1 MFPIYL
7 LIFTI
12 GAVIGSF
19 LNVCIYRLPAQQSVI
34 VPGSYCPHCN
44 TPVRFYDNIPILS
57 YLLLRGRCR
66 ACGGSISIQYI
77 SVEILNSLGYVFIAW
92 RFGLSAESL
101 LYAILFSSLLVASI
115 IDLRHKII
123 PDVITIPG
131 IVMGIIASAF
141 ILPPGIKG
149 SLSGAI
155 LGGSI
160 FFIVA
165 VASRGGMGGG
175 DIKLIAMIGSFLGW
189 IDVLITIILSSF
201 IGSVVGISM
210 MIFLGKGRKYPV
222 PFGPF
227 LAIGGI
233 ISLFFNREIIE
244 WYTGMNL

>member
-1 MFPIYL
+1 MFLTYL

-19 LNVCIYRLPAQQSVI
+19 LNVCIHRLPAEQSI
-34 VPGSYCPHCN
+34 ITPASHCPHCSA
-44 TPVRFYDNIPILS
+44 PIKFYDNIPILS
-57 YLLLRGRCR
+57 FILLRGRCR
-66 ACGGSISIQYI
+66 ACGSPISIQYI
-77 SVEILNSLGYVFIAW
+77 SVEVLNALGYVFIVW
-92 RFGLSAESL
+92 RFGPSAESV
-101 LYAILFSSLLVASI
+101 LYAILFSSLLVTSV

-131 IVMGIIASAF
+131 IIAGLLASTF

-149 SLSGAI
+149 SIAGAI

-175 DIKLIAMIGSFLGW
+175 DIKLIAMIGAFLGW
-189 IDVLITIILSSF
+189 IDVLITIVLSSF
-201 IGSVVGISM
+201 IGSLVGISM

-233 ISLFFNREIIE
+233 ISLFFNREIIK
-244 WYTGMNL
+244 WYTGMSL